1 LIKRDKNYTS
11 WRAASA
17 FSKGGLYRK
26 VPPEKEVK
34 RLLKG
39 WGDNY
44 LDNYR

>member
-1 LIKRDKNYTS
+1 VAGRQRIFQGRVVS
-11 WRAASA
+11 E
-17 FSKGGLYRK
+17 

-44 LDNYR
+44 LDNYRN